1 MRRSRECLIN
11 ILFLS
16 PEQAIASDDGHTNI
30 KDVTGK
36 EKTVLGRLPGE
47 ESEVDMDELS
57 NLLPN
62 SDEGVFGHDG
72 KVHPESSGLCE
83 FQTRHGSAD
92 QTNTRPVVQGN
103 DAGINTK
110 INQVASKKGRL
121 RMKKPQQLIVHA
133 IVHATEEGPGLI
145 NKAELAT
152 PCKISDVQQTFPKK
166 RMPKTNS
173 QEDKCPIPQQK
184 VSPTESLISQL
195 TGASGVADMNRKET
209 KSVYEAGSQLE
220 PQIAVY
226 SWTKVLHEV
235 TENRN
240 MEKCQKGIVQ
250 QNKNETNQGSIPVLV
265 PDVSILS
272 QLLQSSLTLKD
283 AQGRPKDEAVDMNR
297 KETESIHEAESQL
310 VPQVAVNLLTSAPH
324 DIQKSKSQEKP
335 EKAIV
340 QESENETNEVGSI
353 QDPVSG
359 TSITPLLLQ
368 RGRNRVWK
376 CKRTC
381 LTPKTESVH
390 VAGSQL
396 EHRVAVAALTKSP
409 CEIQKDKSLET
420 PQKAIVQK
428 KENQTNEAG
437 SLHDPVP
444 DTTITPLLPQKG
456 CKRGRSPKSSTL
468 TLNEAQG
475 RQKTE
480 AVDTYRKETDSVHE
494 AESQLNPQKIIV
506 QDNENETNEVGSVH
520 DPVPDTTITP
530 LLPQRGRKREQ
541 SRKRSSLTLKEA
553 QGRQKTKAVDT
564 NRKKSK
570 SVHEAGLQF
579 EPSQLQPQGAGSSLT
594 EGPHEIQKNKSLLK
608 PLEAIVQPNENETNK
623 ADKAGSVPD
632 QVPDVSITQL
642 LPQRGC
648 KRGRPPK
655 RSSLTLKEA
664 QGRPKSEAVDIKR
677 KETEYVH
684 EAGSQLEPWAAVT
697 TESPCEIQMAKSLE
711 TPQKAIVRKKENQTN
726 EVGSIQDPVTGT
738 TITPL
743 LPQKGC
749 KRGRSPKS
757 STLTLNEAQSRPK
770 TKAVDANRKE
780 TDSVH
785 EAESQLNPQKIIMQD
800 NENETNKVG
809 SVHGPVSDTTIT
821 PLLPQRGR
829 KREQSRKRSS
839 LTLKEAQG
847 RQKTKAVDTNRKQ
860 TKSVHEAGLQ
870 FEPSQLQPQGAGSSL
885 TEGPHEIQKNK
896 SLLKPLEAIVQPNEN
911 ETNKADKAGSVP
923 DQVPDDSITQ
933 LLPQR
938 GCKRGRPPKR
948 SSLTLKEAQGR
959 PKSEAVDIKRKETE
973 YVHEAGSQLEPWAA
987 VATESPCEIQMAK
1000 SLETPQKAIVRKK
1013 ENQTNEAGSMHD
1025 PVSDNTITPVL
1036 PQKGCMRGRAPKSST
1051 LTLNEAQ
1058 SRPKTKA
1065 VDANRKETD
1074 SVHEAESQLNPQKI
1088 IMQDNENETNKVGSV
1103 HGPVSDT
1110 TITPLL
1116 PQRGRKR
1123 GRSPKSSTLTQKEA
1137 QGRQKTEAVD
1147 TNRIKTKSVHEAGL
1161 QFEPS
1166 QLQPQG
1172 AGSSLTEGPHEI
1184 QKNKSL
1190 LKPLEAIVQPNEN
1203 ETNKA
1208 DKAGSVPDQV
1218 PDVSITRLLPQRGC
1232 KRGRPPKRSSL
1243 TLKEAQG
1250 RPKSE
1255 AVDIK
1260 ETEYVHEAGSQLEP
1274 WAAVATESPCEIQMA
1289 KSLETPQKA
1298 IVRKKENQTNEAG
1311 SMHDPV
1317 SDTTITRVLPQKG
1330 CMRGRAPKSSTLTLK
1345 EAQGRPQ
1352 TKAVDTNRKETDS
1365 VHEAESQLNPHKVIM
1380 QDNENE
1386 TNEVGSI
1393 QDPVTGT
1400 TITPLLPQKGCKRGR
1415 SPKSSTL
1422 TLKEAQGRQKTK
1434 AVDTNRKKTKSVHEA
1449 GLQFEPSQL
1458 QPQGAGSSLTE
1469 GPHEIQKNKSLLKPL
1484 EAIVQPNENETNKA
1498 DKAGSVPDQVP
1509 DVSITRLLPQRGCK
1523 RGRPPKRSCLT
1534 LKEAQGRPKSE
1545 AVDIK
1550 RKETEYVHEAGSQL
1564 EPWAAVAT
1572 ESPCEIQMAKSL
1584 ETPQK
1589 AIVRKKENQTN
1600 EAGSMHDPVSDTT
1613 ITRVLP
1619 QKGCM
1624 RGRAPKSST
1633 LTLKE
1638 AQGRPKT
1645 KAVDTNRKETDSVH
1659 EAESQ
1664 LNPHKVIMQDNENE
1678 TNEVGSIQD
1687 PVPGTTI
1694 TPLLPQ
1700 KGCKRGRS
1708 PKSSTLTLK
1717 EAPGRQKTEAVDT
1730 NRIKTKSVHEAGIQF
1745 EPSQLQPQGAGS
1757 SLTEGPHEIQK
1768 NKSLLKPLEAIV
1780 QPNENETNKADKA
1793 GSVPDQVPD
1802 VSITRLLPQRG
1813 CKRGRPPKRSSLT
1826 LKEAQGRP
1834 KSEAVD
1840 IKRKET
1846 EYVHEAGSLLEP
1858 WAAVAT
1864 ESPCEIQMAKSLET
1878 PQKAIVQKK
1887 ENQTNEAGSMYDP
1900 VSDTTITRVLPQ
1912 KGCMRGRAPK
1922 SSTLTLKEAQGRPQ
1936 TKAVDA
1942 NRKET
1947 DSVHEAESQLNPQK
1961 IIMQENE
1968 NGTNEVG
1975 SVHDPLS
1982 DTTITP
1988 LLPQRGR
1995 KRGRSP
2001 KSSTLTL
2008 KEAQGTTKTEAVY
2021 GNRKEAKSQLEPG
2034 VAITFMTSGSHEI
2047 QKNKSQEKPEKA
2059 IVQENENET
2068 NEVGSIQDPVT
2079 GTTITPLLPQKGC
2092 KRGRSPKSSTLT
2104 LNEAQGRKKTKA
2116 VDTYRKETDSV
2127 HEAESQLNP
2136 QKIIVQDNEN
2146 ETNEVGSVHDPVP
2159 DTTITP
2165 LLPQRGRKREQSRKR
2180 SSLTLKEAQ
2189 GRQKTKAVDRNRKK
2203 ADSVHE
2209 ADGLLNSRVAV
2220 TSLTKASHEIQKNES
2235 LEALQNAI
2243 VQESEHQTIEAGS
2256 VHDLL
2261 TDPSMYIFV
2270 NGTPC

>member
-92 QTNTRPVVQGN
+92 QSNTRPVVQGN

-110 INQVASKKGRL
+110 INQVARKKGRL

-250 QNKNETNQGSIPVLV
+250 QDKNETNQGSIPVLV

-310 VPQVAVNLLTSAPH
+310 VPQVAVNLLTSGPH

-390 VAGSQL
+390 GAGSQL

-437 SLHDPVP
+437 SMHDPVP

-468 TLNEAQG
+468 TLSEAQG

-480 AVDTYRKETDSVHE
+480 AVDTNRKKKKSVHESGLQFEPSQLQPQGAGSSLTEGPHEIQKNKSLVKPLEAIVQPNENETNKADKAGSVPDQVPDDSITQLLPQRGCKRGRPPKRSSLTLKEAQGRPKSEAVDIKRKESEYVHEAGSQLEPWAAVATESPCEIQMAKSLETPQKAIVRKKENQTNEAGSMHDPVSDTTITPVLPQKGCMRGRAPKSSTLTLKEAQGRPKTKAVDTYRKETDSVHE

-553 QGRQKTKAVDT
+553 PGRQKTKAMDT
-564 NRKKSK
+564 NRK
-570 SVHEAGLQF
+570 
-579 EPSQLQPQGAGSSLT
+579 
-594 EGPHEIQKNKSLLK
+594 
-608 PLEAIVQPNENETNK
+608 
-623 ADKAGSVPD
+623 
-632 QVPDVSITQL
+632 
-642 LPQRGC
+642 
-648 KRGRPPK
+648 
-655 RSSLTLKEA
+655 
-664 QGRPKSEAVDIKR
+664 
-677 KETEYVH
+677 
-684 EAGSQLEPWAAVT
+684 
-697 TESPCEIQMAKSLE
+697 
-711 TPQKAIVRKKENQTN
+711 
-726 EVGSIQDPVTGT
+726 
-738 TITPL
+738 
-743 LPQKGC
+743 
-749 KRGRSPKS
+749 
-757 STLTLNEAQSRPK
+757 
-770 TKAVDANRKE
+770 
-780 TDSVH
+780 
-785 EAESQLNPQKIIMQD
+785 
-800 NENETNKVG
+800 
-809 SVHGPVSDTTIT
+809 
-821 PLLPQRGR
+821 
-829 KREQSRKRSS
+829 
-839 LTLKEAQG
+839 
-847 RQKTKAVDTNRKQ
+847 
-860 TKSVHEAGLQ
+860 
-870 FEPSQLQPQGAGSSL
+870 
-885 TEGPHEIQKNK
+885 
-896 SLLKPLEAIVQPNEN
+896 
-911 ETNKADKAGSVP
+911 
-923 DQVPDDSITQ
+923 
-933 LLPQR
+933 
-938 GCKRGRPPKR
+938 
-948 SSLTLKEAQGR
+948 
-959 PKSEAVDIKRKETE
+959 
-973 YVHEAGSQLEPWAA
+973 
-987 VATESPCEIQMAK
+987 
-1000 SLETPQKAIVRKK
+1000 
-1013 ENQTNEAGSMHD
+1013 
-1025 PVSDNTITPVL
+1025 
-1036 PQKGCMRGRAPKSST
+1036 
-1051 LTLNEAQ
+1051 
-1058 SRPKTKA
+1058 
-1065 VDANRKETD
+1065 
-1074 SVHEAESQLNPQKI
+1074 
-1088 IMQDNENETNKVGSV
+1088 
-1103 HGPVSDT
+1103 
-1110 TITPLL
+1110 
-1116 PQRGRKR
+1116 
-1123 GRSPKSSTLTQKEA
+1123 
-1137 QGRQKTEAVD
+1137 
-1147 TNRIKTKSVHEAGL
+1147 KTKSVHEAGL

-1218 PDVSITRLLPQRGC
+1218 PAVSITRLLPQRGC

-1260 ETEYVHEAGSQLEP
+1260 RKESEYVHEAGSQLEP

-1400 TITPLLPQKGCKRGR
+1400 TITPLLPQQGCKRGR

-1422 TLKEAQGRQKTK
+1422 TLNEAQSRPKTKAVDANRKETDSVHEAESQLNPQKIIMQDNENETNKVGSVHDPVSDTTITPLLPQRGRPPKSSSLTVKEAQCRQKTE
-1434 AVDTNRKKTKSVHEA
+1434 AVDTNRKKKKSVHES

-1458 QPQGAGSSLTE
+1458 PPQGAGSSLTE

-1509 DVSITRLLPQRGCK
+1509 DDSITRLLPQRGCK
-1523 RGRPPKRSCLT
+1523 RGRPPKRSSLT

-1600 EAGSMHDPVSDTT
+1600 EAGSMHDPGCDSTITPVLPQKGCMRGRAPKSSTLTLKEAQGRPKTKAVDTYRKETDSVHEAESQLNPQKIIVQDNENETNEVGSVHDPVPDTTITPLLPQRGRKRGRSPKSSTLTLKEAQGRQKTQAVDTNRIKTKSVHEAGLQFEPSQLQPQGAGSSLTEGPHEIQKNKSLLKPLEAIVQPNENETNKADKAGSVPDQVPDVSITQLLPQRGCKRGRPPKRSSLTLKEAQGRPKSEAVDIKRKETEYVHEAGSQLEPCAAVATESPCEIQMAKSLETPQKAIVRKKENQTNEAGSMHDPVSDTT

-1638 AQGRPKT
+1638 AQGRPQT

-1730 NRIKTKSVHEAGIQF
+1730 NRIKTKSVHEAGLQF

-1802 VSITRLLPQRG
+1802 DSITRLLPQRG

-1887 ENQTNEAGSMYDP
+1887 ENQTNEAGSMHDP

-1975 SVHDPLS
+1975 SVHDPVS

-2116 VDTYRKETDSV
+2116 VDANRKETDSV

-2189 GRQKTKAVDRNRKK
+2189 GRQKTEAVDRNRKK